1 MARKRRKIKDSFFG
15 IQVKKWITVIF
26 IGAFL
31 YFAYQEDFLREF
43 LQLFREII
51 EEKKISID
59 QGQDT
64 KKQDDF
70 IFPTPLANCQV
81 IRQTYFTLCYDEKHE
96 QPAWVAYVLLDSYL
110 EKNTSREGNQFKP
123 DEKVST
129 GSALPSDYTGSGY
142 DRGHLAPAADFQFS
156 QHALDETFFMSNISP
171 QDPQFNRGIWSD
183 LEQRV
188 RFWAKKEKQL
198 HIITGAVLK
207 NGLPRIGKKNKISVP
222 EQFYKII
229 LDLQE
234 PEIKAIAF
242 LMENEGSQQPL
253 QSFVVSIDE
262 IERITGIDFFHALP
276 DELENRLEASIDIG
290 KWFKS
295 RR

>member
-1 MARKRRKIKDSFFG
+1 MKRRRKAEDSFFG
-15 IQVKKWITVIF
+15 IQIKKWIVMLW

-31 YFAYQEDFLREF
+31 YFTYQKDFLTEFLNLYQE
-43 LQLFREII
+43 II
-51 EEKKISID
+51 GEKIDIINKEQSI
-59 QGQDT
+59 
-64 KKQDDF
+64 KKQDDVL
-70 IFPTPLANCQV
+70 FPASLATCQI
-81 IRQTYFTLCYDEKHE
+81 IRHTYYTVCYDEKHE
-96 QPAWVAYVLLDSYL
+96 QPVWVAYVLLDSYL

-142 DRGHLAPAADFQFS
+142 DRGHLAPAADFKFS
-156 QHALDETFFMSNISP
+156 QNALDETFFMSNISP
-171 QDPQFNRGIWSD
+171 QAPQFNRGIWSD
-183 LEQRV
+183 LEQKV

-198 HIITGAVLK
+198 HIVTGTVLK
-207 NGLPRIGKKNKISVP
+207 NDLPKIGKKNKISVP
-222 EQFYKII
+222 KRFYKII

-242 LMENEGSQQPL
+242 LMKNEGSNQPL

-262 IERITGIDFFHALP
+262 IEQIIGIDFFSALP
-276 DELENRLEASIDIG
+276 DELENRLEASIDIN

>member
-1 MARKRRKIKDSFFG
+1 MARRRKTKGSFFG
-15 IQVKKWITVIF
+15 IQIKKWIVVLL

-31 YFAYQEDFLREF
+31 YFTYQKDFLTEFLNLYQE
-43 LQLFREII
+43 II
-51 EEKKISID
+51 GEKID
-59 QGQDT
+59 NINKGQNI
-64 KKQDDF
+64 KKQDDV
-70 IFPTPLANCQV
+70 IFPVSLATCQ
-81 IRQTYFTLCYDEKHE
+81 IIIQTYYTVCYDEKHE

-129 GSALPSDYTGSGY
+129 GSALPADYTGSGY
-142 DRGHLAPAADFQFS
+142 DRGHLAPAADFKFAQN
-156 QHALDETFFMSNISP
+156 ALDETFFMSNISP
-171 QDPQFNRGIWSD
+171 QAPQFNRGIWSD

-198 HIITGAVLK
+198 HIVTGAVLK
-207 NGLPRIGKKNKISVP
+207 NDLPKIGKKNKISVP
-222 EQFYKII
+222 ERFYKII

-242 LMENEGSQQPL
+242 LMKNEGSNQPL

-262 IERITGIDFFHALP
+262 IERITGIDFFPALP
-276 DELENRLEASIDIG
+276 DELENRLEASIDIN